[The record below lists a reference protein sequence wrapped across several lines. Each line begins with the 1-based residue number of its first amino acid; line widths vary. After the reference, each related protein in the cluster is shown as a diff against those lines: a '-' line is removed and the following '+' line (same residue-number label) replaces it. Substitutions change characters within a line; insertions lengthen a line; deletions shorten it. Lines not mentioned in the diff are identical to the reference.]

1 MSFKHTLTVTTGD
14 TAKGETYM
22 RSSYSTETLYG
33 IGNENYNNLNLL
45 CSLLLREG
53 YWETPES
60 VIHKSIEEVLDL
72 YIQAVA
78 VSLCNTCNLLTK
90 EETSYILRVTKKDM
104 LGFETEGNKEEK
116 LTDAAQRVMK
126 SPPILLQLCNL
137 YDIEKKDSLAAQF
150 TDSLFNI
157 LLSLTDLSHA
167 RNRDTASFLM
177 AYYKRISVFYSNGND
192 IYRMSERE
200 VFRKI
205 NSEEFNATPLYLKT
219 FNRAAGEEDYQRK
232 RDTLRNIQQIN
243 HGTDPGDFLKRKDNT
258 RQSVLIDNPLAQTE
272 TEAEEAQDCRLSEL
286 LTELEALIGL
296 SNVKK
301 EINSLI
307 NLIKMKSI
315 REEYGMPA
323 MNLSYH
329 MVYTGNPGT
338 GKTTIARLMAE
349 IYKELG
355 ILSKGNL
362 VETDRSG
369 LVAGYVGQTA
379 LKVKEVVEE
388 ALGGVLFID
397 EAYSLAGNELTG
409 DFGKEAVDALVKLME
424 DNRDNLVVIVAGYT
438 EEMRTFLKSNTGLI
452 SRFNRFI
459 DFPDY
464 TTDELTAI
472 LTLMAKNAGL
482 SMEEEAVT
490 YVKKYLSTLD
500 KLNTKEFGNARGIRN
515 IFEKILVNQANR
527 LISSTKPAKEQVE
540 TITLA
545 DVTNIE

>member
-1 MSFKHTLTVTTGD
+1 MH
-14 TAKGETYM
+14 
-22 RSSYSTETLYG
+22 SSYSTETLHR

-45 CSLLLREG
+45 CSLLLSEG

-78 VSLCNTCNLLTK
+78 VSLCNTCNLLG
-90 EETSYILRVTKKDM
+90 EAETGYILGVTKKDM
-104 LGFETEGNKEEK
+104 LGLGTKGQRDEE
-116 LTDAAQRVMK
+116 LSDAAQKVIK

-150 TDSLFNI
+150 TNSLFNI
-157 LLSLTDLSHA
+157 LLALTDLSHA
-167 RNRDTASFLM
+167 RNRDTGSFLM
-177 AYYKRISVFYSNGND
+177 AYYKRISVFYNNGND

-205 NSEEFNATPLYLKT
+205 NSEEFNATSLYLKT
-219 FNRAAGEEDYQRK
+219 INRAAGEEEHQRK
-232 RDTLRNIQQIN
+232 KDNFRNAGQLN
-243 HGTDPGDFLKRKDNT
+243 HGNDPGDFVNRKDITGQATLNGSSLP
-258 RQSVLIDNPLAQTE
+258 RAEAE
-272 TEAEEAQDCRLSEL
+272 TEEEVQADRLSEL
-286 LTELEALIGL
+286 LTELDDLIGL
-296 SNVKK
+296 SNVKQ

-307 NLIKMKSI
+307 NLIKMKGI

-338 GKTTIARLMAE
+338 GKTTIARLIAE

-397 EAYSLAGNELTG
+397 EAYSLAGNELAG

-459 DFPDY
+459 NFPDY
-464 TTDELTAI
+464 TIEELTAI
-472 LTLMAKNAGL
+472 LTLMAKNSGL
-482 SMEEEAVT
+482 SIEEEAVAH
-490 YVKKYLSTLD
+490 VRIYLSTLD

-527 LISSTKPAKEQVE
+527 LISSTKPTKEQVE

-545 DVTNIE
+545 DVTNI

>member
-1 MSFKHTLTVTTGD
+1 
-14 TAKGETYM
+14 M

-78 VSLCNTCNLLTK
+78 VSLCNTCNLFTK

-104 LGFETEGNKEEK
+104 LGFGTEGKKDGK
-116 LTDAAQRVMK
+116 LTDAAQRVMN

-137 YDIEKKDSLAAQF
+137 YDIEKKESLAAQF

-177 AYYKRISVFYSNGND
+177 AFYKRISVFYSNGND

-219 FNRAAGEEDYQRK
+219 FNRTAGEEDYLRK
-232 RDTLRNIQQIN
+232 SDTLRNIQQIN
-243 HGTDPGDFLKRKDNT
+243 HGTDTGDFIKRKVN
-258 RQSVLIDNPLAQTE
+258 SSLALTDTE
-272 TEAEEAQDCRLSEL
+272 TEEETQDGRLSEL
-286 LTELEALIGL
+286 LTELDALIGL
-296 SNVKK
+296 TNVKK

-338 GKTTIARLMAE
+338 GKTTIARLIAE

-379 LKVKEVVEE
+379 LKVKDVVEE

-397 EAYSLAGNELTG
+397 EAYSLAGNELAG

-438 EEMRTFLKSNTGLI
+438 EEMKTFLKSNTGLI

-464 TTDELTAI
+464 TIDELTAI

-482 SMEEEAVT
+482 SMEEGAVSH
-490 YVKKYLSTLD
+490 VRNYLSTLD

-515 IFEKILVNQANR
+515 VFEKILVNQANR
-527 LISSTKPAKEQVE
+527 LISSTKPTKEQVE

-545 DVTNIE
+545 DVTNI